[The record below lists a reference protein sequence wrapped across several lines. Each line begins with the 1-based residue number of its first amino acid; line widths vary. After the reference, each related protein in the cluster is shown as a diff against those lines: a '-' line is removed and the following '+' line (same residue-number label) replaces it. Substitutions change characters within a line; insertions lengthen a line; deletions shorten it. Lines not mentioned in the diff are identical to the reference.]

1 MTESVTSSPATVT
14 APASDTNFAVETHD
28 DGANRIVFVRHGQTD
43 YNVERRFQGVIDR
56 PLNTCGRKQAERA
69 GEVLAKRVLSRSA
82 QVGVSVASQTSNK
95 VVIVCS
101 PLSRASETAELMAGV
116 FRAQGGDVEG
126 PIVDERLIERNYGL
140 FEGLTLPEARE
151 KYPDLVD
158 AWRQTGES
166 GEASIEPSDVVGA
179 RVRDATFEAARQ
191 APSDATVIV
200 VAHGAAILRGLI
212 TCMGLNPL
220 EFDAMRGL
228 DNCHWSELV
237 RVGGG
242 GSGASGAPSFR
253 LAAHNIGYR
262 EDVLGA

>member
-1 MTESVTSSPATVT
+1 M
-14 APASDTNFAVETHD
+14 
-28 DGANRIVFVRHGQTD
+28 
-43 YNVERRFQGVIDR
+43 
-56 PLNTCGRKQAERA
+56 
-69 GEVLAKRVLSRSA
+69 
-82 QVGVSVASQTSNK
+82 
-95 VVIVCS
+95 
-101 PLSRASETAELMAGV
+101 
-116 FRAQGGDVEG
+116 
-126 PIVDERLIERNYGL
+126 
-140 FEGLTLPEARE
+140 
-151 KYPDLVD
+151 
-158 AWRQTGES
+158 
-166 GEASIEPSDVVGA
+166 
-179 RVRDATFEAARQ
+179 RDAVFEAARQ

-242 GSGASGAPSFR
+242 GSGGSGAPSFR